1 MPIARN
7 NINSKNKAMNLQSI
21 YIILLMTIAINCS
34 AESNKVAI
42 LHSDMMLEHRTGEN
56 HPEKP
61 ERLSS
66 AVSAVKKNKALSK
79 HFIWP
84 AISKASND
92 HIRLA
97 HTDDYINL
105 VKSEVERL
113 DGDQQV
119 FLSTGD
125 VVISKDSDE
134 AARFAVGAG
143 IAGIDQIMAKKAA
156 SAFALVRPPGHHA
169 TSNRG
174 MGFCVYNNIAVAAKY
189 LQKEYGLKRI
199 LIVDYDVHHGNG
211 TQDIFYSD
219 ESVFYFSVHQ
229 HPFYPGTGRENETGQ
244 GKGKGTTL
252 NVELPEGSGDKL
264 LVSAFEQNL
273 VPAMKNFNPD
283 FILVSSGFD
292 GHKDDLLGG
301 LSYTS
306 NGYKSVTTIL
316 TELANKYAD
325 GRIMFMLEGGYT
337 SSSTNES
344 IIAVLEVLTESI
356 RN

>member
-337 SSSTNES
+337 ASATNDS
-344 IIAVLEVLTESI
+344 IIAVLEALTETSE
-356 RN
+356 

>member
-1 MPIARN
+1 MPIAHS
-7 NINSKNKAMNLQSI
+7 NINLKNKVMNLQNI
-21 YIILLMTIAINCS
+21 YIILLMTITLNCS

-42 LHSDMMLEHRTGEN
+42 LYSDMMLEHKTGEN

-66 AVSAVKKNKALSK
+66 AVNAVKNNNALSK
-79 HFIWP
+79 YLIWP
-84 AISKASND
+84 TVNKADNN
-92 HIRLA
+92 HIQLA
-97 HTDDYINL
+97 HTDDYIKL
-105 VKSEVERL
+105 VNSEIKKL
-113 DGDQQV
+113 DVHQQV
-119 FLSTGD
+119 LLSTGD
-125 VVISKDSDE
+125 VLISKDSDK

-143 IAGIDQIMAKKAA
+143 ITGIDQIMTKKAS

-174 MGFCVYNNIAVAAKY
+174 MGFCIYNNIAVAAKY
-189 LQKEYGLKRI
+189 LQEKYELKRI

-229 HPFYPGTGRENETGQ
+229 HPFYPGTGRANETGQ
-244 GKGKGTTL
+244 GKGKGATL

-306 NGYKSVTTIL
+306 DGYKSVATIL
-316 TELANKYAD
+316 TKLANEFAD

-337 SSSTNES
+337 TASTNES

>member
-1 MPIARN
+1 
-7 NINSKNKAMNLQSI
+7 
-21 YIILLMTIAINCS
+21 MTITINCS

-42 LHSDMMLEHRTGEN
+42 LYSDVMLEHRTGEN

-92 HIRLA
+92 YIRLA

-119 FLSTGD
+119 LLSTGD

-169 TSNRG
+169 TSTRG

-219 ESVFYFSVHQ
+219 ESVFYFSC
-229 HPFYPGTGRENETGQ
+229 
-244 GKGKGTTL
+244 
-252 NVELPEGSGDKL
+252 L
-264 LVSAFEQNL
+264 L
-273 VPAMKNFNPD
+273 
-283 FILVSSGFD
+283 
-292 GHKDDLLGG
+292 
-301 LSYTS
+301 YTS
-306 NGYKSVTTIL
+306 PSPRDRG
-316 TELANKYAD
+316 
-325 GRIMFMLEGGYT
+325 
-337 SSSTNES
+337 
-344 IIAVLEVLTESI
+344 
-356 RN
+356 

>member
-1 MPIARN
+1 
-7 NINSKNKAMNLQSI
+7 MNLQSV

-42 LHSDMMLEHRTGEN
+42 LYSDVMLEHRTGEN

-66 AVSAVKKNKALSK
+66 AVSAVKKNNALSK
-79 HFIWP
+79 YFIWP
-84 AISKASND
+84 AITKASND
-92 HIRLA
+92 YIQLA

-119 FLSTGD
+119 LLSTGD

-169 TSNRG
+169 TSTRG

-244 GKGKGTTL
+244 GKGKG
-252 NVELPEGSGDKL
+252 GDKGKGKGFQGSCYICGQWGHSAKYCPKGKGKGGEGKPREEDHAERMVCAVSTL
-264 LVSAFEQNL
+264 LFAISRAL
-273 VPAMKNFNPD
+273 RA
-283 FILVSSGFD
+283 
-292 GHKDDLLGG
+292 
-301 LSYTS
+301 
-306 NGYKSVTTIL
+306 
-316 TELANKYAD
+316 
-325 GRIMFMLEGGYT
+325 LEM
-337 SSSTNES
+337 
-344 IIAVLEVLTESI
+344 
-356 RN
+356 RRP

>member
-1 MPIARN
+1 
-7 NINSKNKAMNLQSI
+7 
-21 YIILLMTIAINCS
+21 MTIAINCS

-337 SSSTNES
+337 ASATNDS
-344 IIAVLEVLTESI
+344 IIAVLEALTETSE
-356 RN
+356 

>member
-1 MPIARN
+1 
-7 NINSKNKAMNLQSI
+7 
-21 YIILLMTIAINCS
+21 MTITLNCA
-34 AESNKVAI
+34 AEINKVAI
-42 LHSDMMLEHRTGEN
+42 LYSDMMLEHKTGEN

-119 FLSTGD
+119 LLSTGD

-143 IAGIDQIMAKKAA
+143 ITGIDHIMDKKAG

-169 TSNRG
+169 TSTRG

-211 TQDIFYSD
+211 TQDIFYSN

-244 GKGKGTTL
+244 GKGKGATL

-306 NGYKSVTTIL
+306 KGYKSVATIL
-316 TELANKYAD
+316 TKLAKEYAD

-337 SSSTNES
+337 ASSTNDS
-344 IIAVLEVLTESI
+344 IIAVLEALTETSE
-356 RN
+356 

>member
-1 MPIARN
+1 
-7 NINSKNKAMNLQSI
+7 
-21 YIILLMTIAINCS
+21 MTITLNCA
-34 AESNKVAI
+34 AEINKVAI
-42 LHSDMMLEHRTGEN
+42 LYSDMMLEHKTGEN

>member
-1 MPIARN
+1 
-7 NINSKNKAMNLQSI
+7 
-21 YIILLMTIAINCS
+21 MTITLNCA
-34 AESNKVAI
+34 AEINKVAI
-42 LHSDMMLEHRTGEN
+42 LYSDMMLEHKTGEN
-56 HPEKP
+56 HLEKP

-119 FLSTGD
+119 LLSTGD

-169 TSNRG
+169 TSTRG

-244 GKGKGTTL
+244 GKGKGATL

-264 LVSAFEQNL
+264 LVSAFEQKL
-273 VPAMKNFNPD
+273 VPTMENFNPD

-306 NGYKSVTTIL
+306 NGYKSVSTIL
-316 TELANKYAD
+316 TKLANKYAD

-337 SSSTNES
+337 ASSTNDS
-344 IIAVLEVLTESI
+344 IIAVLEALTETSE
-356 RN
+356 

>member
-1 MPIARN
+1 
-7 NINSKNKAMNLQSI
+7 MNLQSI
-21 YIILLMTIAINCS
+21 YIILLMTITINCS
-34 AESNKVAI
+34 AANNTVAI
-42 LHSDMMLEHRTGEN
+42 LYSDMMLEHRTGEN

-66 AVSAVKKNKALSK
+66 AMSVVKKNNTLSK
-79 HFIWP
+79 YFIWP
-84 AISKASND
+84 TITKASND
-92 HIRLA
+92 QIRLA
-97 HTDDYINL
+97 HSNNYINL
-105 VKSEVERL
+105 VKNEVQRL
-113 DGDQQV
+113 DGAQQV
-119 FLSTGD
+119 LLSTGD

-143 IAGIDQIMAKKAA
+143 IAGIDQIMTKKAS

-174 MGFCVYNNIAVAAKY
+174 MGFCIYNNIAVAARY
-189 LQKEYGLKRI
+189 LQEEYGLKRI

-229 HPFYPGTGRENETGQ
+229 HPFYPGTGRANETGQ
-244 GKGKGTTL
+244 GKGKGATL
-252 NVELPEGSGDKL
+252 NVELPEGSGDNL
-264 LVSAFEQNL
+264 LVNAFIENL

-306 NGYKSVTTIL
+306 KGYKSVATIL
-316 TELANKYAD
+316 TKLAKEYAD

-337 SSSTNES
+337 ASSTNNS
-344 IIAVLEVLTESI
+344 IIAVLEALTETSE
-356 RN
+356 

>member
-1 MPIARN
+1 VPIARN

-337 SSSTNES
+337 ASATNDS
-344 IIAVLEVLTESI
+344 IIAVLEALTETSE
-356 RN
+356 

>member
-1 MPIARN
+1 M
-7 NINSKNKAMNLQSI
+7 
-21 YIILLMTIAINCS
+21 
-34 AESNKVAI
+34 AI

-84 AISKASND
+84 DISKASND

-337 SSSTNES
+337 ASATNDS
-344 IIAVLEVLTESI
+344 IIAVLEALTETSE
-356 RN
+356 

>member
-7 NINSKNKAMNLQSI
+7 NINSKNKAMNLQSV

-42 LHSDMMLEHRTGEN
+42 LYSDVMLEHRTGEN

-66 AVSAVKKNKALSK
+66 AVSAVKKNNALSK
-79 HFIWP
+79 YFIWP
-84 AISKASND
+84 AITKASND
-92 HIRLA
+92 YIQLA

-105 VKSEVERL
+105 VKNEVERL
-113 DGDQQV
+113 DGDQQIL
-119 FLSTGD
+119 LSTGD
-125 VVISKDSDE
+125 VVISKNSDE

-169 TSNRG
+169 TSTRG

-244 GKGKGTTL
+244 GKGKGATL

-306 NGYKSVTTIL
+306 KGYKSVATIL

-337 SSSTNES
+337 SSSTNAS
-344 IIAVLEVLTESI
+344 IIAVLEALTETSE
-356 RN
+356 

>member
-1 MPIARN
+1 
-7 NINSKNKAMNLQSI
+7 
-21 YIILLMTIAINCS
+21 
-34 AESNKVAI
+34 
-42 LHSDMMLEHRTGEN
+42 
-56 HPEKP
+56 
-61 ERLSS
+61 
-66 AVSAVKKNKALSK
+66 
-79 HFIWP
+79 
-84 AISKASND
+84 
-92 HIRLA
+92 
-97 HTDDYINL
+97 
-105 VKSEVERL
+105 
-113 DGDQQV
+113 
-119 FLSTGD
+119 
-125 VVISKDSDE
+125 
-134 AARFAVGAG
+134 
-143 IAGIDQIMAKKAA
+143 MAKKAA

-244 GKGKGTTL
+244 GKGKGATL

-306 NGYKSVTTIL
+306 NGYKSVATIL

>member
-143 IAGIDQIMAKKAA
+143 IAGIDQIMAKNAA

-337 SSSTNES
+337 ASATNDS
-344 IIAVLEVLTESI
+344 IIAVLEALTETSE
-356 RN
+356 